1 MFFSIIIPTF
11 NREKL
16 ITRSITS
23 ILNQTFSDFEI
34 IIVDDGS
41 TDNTKA
47 VVESLK
53 DDRLKYFRTE
63 NFGVA
68 HARNFG
74 SKHSIGQYVGFLD
87 SDDILKENHLQCAH
101 DFILEKNNLGVIHL
115 NFSWGLADQSKF
127 KVNVLPLKLPIS
139 IFNSCSLHVNCVF
152 LRRDISNKFLFNEN
166 RDLMFAEDWDFF
178 IKLAVGNTIHLRNIS
193 TAYLID
199 HEERSM
205 RNFNEEIWVKR
216 RNALIA
222 SLKNDGLV
230 SEKFYSKIYA
240 VSAHMNSLIA
250 INLAIRKEKI
260 KSLKYLILSLKENS
274 KELFT
279 KRTGAILKY
288 LLIYW

>member
-11 NREKL
+11 NRENL
-16 ITRSITS
+16 ISRSITS

-41 TDNTKA
+41 IDNTKS
-47 VVESLK
+47 VVESFK
-53 DDRLKYFRTE
+53 NDRVRYFKTE

-74 SKHSIGQYVGFLD
+74 SKNAIGQYIGFLD
-87 SDDILKENHLQCAH
+87 SDDVLKVNHLQCAY
-101 DFILEKNNLGVIHL
+101 DFVLEKNKPAVIHL
-115 NFSWGLADQSKF
+115 NFEWGLADQSKF
-127 KVNVLPLKLPIS
+127 KANVLPLNLPFS

-152 LRRDISNKFLFNEN
+152 LRKDISNKFLFNES

-178 IKLAVGNTIHLRNIS
+178 IKLSVGNTIQLKNICS
-193 TAYLID
+193 AYLID

-222 SLKNDGLV
+222 SLKGDELV
-230 SEKFYSKIYA
+230 SENYYSKIHN

-250 INLAIRKEKI
+250 LNLAIRKDKI
-260 KSLKYLILSLKENS
+260 KSLRYLFLSLKENRN
-274 KELFT
+274 ELFK
-279 KRTGAILKY
+279 KRTAAIFKY
-288 LLIYW
+288 ILIYW

>member
-41 TDNTKA
+41 TDNTRA
-47 VVESLK
+47 VIESLK
-53 DDRLKYFRTE
+53 DDRIKYFRTE

-74 SKHSIGQYVGFLD
+74 SKNAIGQYVGFLD
-87 SDDILKENHLQCAH
+87 SDDVLRENHLQCAY
-101 DFILEKNNLGVIHL
+101 DFILEKNNPAVIHL
-115 NFSWGLADQSKF
+115 NFDWGLADQSKF
-127 KVNVLPLKLPIS
+127 KVNALPLELPIS

-152 LRRDISNKFLFNEN
+152 LRKDISNKFLFNEN

-178 IKLAVGNTIHLRNIS
+178 IKLAVGNTIHLRNTS

-222 SLKNDGLV
+222 SLKNDELV
-230 SEKFYSKIYA
+230 SDKFYSHIYA